1 MAYMH
6 NGLLGGFSG
15 KIGYVV
21 GYLMNGKQYVRSAP
35 KKFTRPASPEQ
46 MIQRNKIF
54 HDDKIPVTS

>member
-21 GYLMNGKQYVRSAP
+21 GYL
-35 KKFTRPASPEQ
+35 TRQVGMSQLCKRREKELDESHLRDHVLA
-46 MIQRNKIF
+46 
-54 HDDKIPVTS
+54 